1 MTLKP
6 PPKRSPLPKSGELR
20 SRSVLRIMVC
30 RSKSR
35 APFRRVI
42 FGEALLR
49 RNSPGSCNVRQSM
62 PA

>member
-1 MTLKP
+1 MTLKAA
-6 PPKRSPLPKSGELR
+6 SETIAVAEIGELR